1 MKRDLS
7 KSATKK
13 WYFFSVRFN
22 WCSGCF
28 CVETGIWFRILGGVC
43 GEKHPPIPQN
53 VNMGHSKTYKMG
65 IAIGAK
71 NCYYGHGG
79 YSPAKNT
86 ARMGADI
93 K

>member
-1 MKRDLS
+1 MGEGIGELTEWEWT
-7 KSATKK
+7 A
-13 WYFFSVRFN
+13 
-22 WCSGCF
+22 
-28 CVETGIWFRILGGVC
+28 GIWFRVLGGVC

-53 VNMGHSKTYKMG
+53 GEMGHSKTYKMG

-86 ARMGADI
+86 ARMGADN